1 MRRNRLALSLVVAG
15 LGSALIG
22 CVSAPVPAPS
32 ATQAMAANPDDDV
45 VALKERVGRLERRL
59 ADVDA
64 KLGLLLAQRT
74 PRDQRRG
81 GHSITNGSLDQLG
94 PRDLIVDE
102 PRAEEASLGARA
114 VDLPRRRSASSY
126 DDDRDDRDGRD
137 GRDERDDRDGRDQG
151 SARGDIVDDDGAPPV
166 MIKLHGSPSGSASE
180 GGTSSRGARESAA
193 LDVPSF
199 SSVDEAYSWAQMRLK
214 EGRHL
219 EAISALE
226 DIVTRSPGHD
236 LADNSVYWIGWAHQQ
251 RGDHKLAVD
260 VWQRLPLRYGRSA
273 KVPDALF
280 GMAQSHEAMGEPAVA
295 ETLYEQLVAQYPK
308 AERVKDAKKAL
319 ARLRP
324 R

>member
-1 MRRNRLALSLVVAG
+1 
-15 LGSALIG
+15 
-22 CVSAPVPAPS
+22 
-32 ATQAMAANPDDDV
+32 MAANPDDDV

-81 GHSITNGSLDQLG
+81 GNHSITNGSLDQLG

-114 VDLPRRRSASSY
+114 IDLPRRRGY
-126 DDDRDDRDGRD
+126 DLPDARDVELENGDG
-137 GRDERDDRDGRDQG
+137 
-151 SARGDIVDDDGAPPV
+151 RGDIVDDDGAPPV
-166 MIKLHGSPSGSASE
+166 MIKLHGTPASSESSSSSASE
-180 GGTSSRGARESAA
+180 QGAS
-193 LDVPSF
+193 DVPSF

-260 VWQRLPLRYGRSA
+260 VWQRLPLRFARSA

-295 ETLYEQLVAQYPK
+295 ETLYEQLIAQYPK
-308 AERVKDAKKAL
+308 ADRVRDAKKAL

>member
-1 MRRNRLALSLVVAG
+1 MRRNVASLVLVGAG
-15 LGSALIG
+15 LASAISG
-22 CVSAPVPAPS
+22 CASAPPPAP
-32 ATQAMAANPDDDV
+32 AAAQAIAANPDDDV

-81 GHSITNGSLDQLG
+81 SHSMTNGSLDHLG

-114 VDLPRRRSASSY
+114 IDLPRRRSY
-126 DDDRDDRDGRD
+126 DVPDVDVDADAADAAYT
-137 GRDERDDRDGRDQG
+137 G
-151 SARGDIVDDDGAPPV
+151 SNSRGDVVEDDGSPPV
-166 MIKLHGSPSGSASE
+166 VIKLHGAPASASA
-180 GGTSSRGARESAA
+180 GPGSSDARAA
-193 LDVPSF
+193 AVADVPSF
-199 SSVDEAYSWAQMRLK
+199 NSVDDAYSWAQMRLK

-226 DIVTRSPGHD
+226 DIVARSPGHD

-251 RGDHKLAVD
+251 RADHRLAVD
-260 VWQRLPLRYGRSA
+260 VWQRLPLRFARSA

-280 GMAQSHEAMGEPAVA
+280 GMAQSHEALGEPAVA

-308 AERVKDAKKAL
+308 AERVSDAKKAL

>member
-1 MRRNRLALSLVVAG
+1 MRLVSALLVGAG
-15 LGSALIG
+15 LGSAISAGG
-22 CVSAPVPAPS
+22 CASAPTPAPS
-32 ATQAMAANPDDDV
+32 AAQAIAASPDDDV

-81 GHSITNGSLDQLG
+81 GSHSITNGSLDQLG

-102 PRAEEASLGARA
+102 PREEASLGARA
-114 VDLPRRRSASSY
+114 IDLPRRRSYDVPEPDPEGEVGAS
-126 DDDRDDRDGRD
+126 
-137 GRDERDDRDGRDQG
+137 
-151 SARGDIVDDDGAPPV
+151 RGDVVEDDGSPPV
-166 MIKLHGSPSGSASE
+166 MIKLHGSPASSAS
-180 GGTSSRGARESAA
+180 SSNDARSSAMP
-193 LDVPSF
+193 DVPSF

-251 RGDHKLAVD
+251 RADHKLAVD
-260 VWQRLPLRYGRSA
+260 VWQRLPLRFARSA

-308 AERVKDAKKAL
+308 AERVGDAKKAL

>member
-1 MRRNRLALSLVVAG
+1 MLATASVRRFGYGSMVLDGPGSVVSG
-15 LGSALIG
+15 PG
-22 CVSAPVPAPS
+22 V
-32 ATQAMAANPDDDV
+32 
-45 VALKERVGRLERRL
+45 
-59 ADVDA
+59 
-64 KLGLLLAQRT
+64 RT
-74 PRDQRRG
+74 TLTFLR
-81 GHSITNGSLDQLG
+81 HS
-94 PRDLIVDE
+94 
-102 PRAEEASLGARA
+102 
-114 VDLPRRRSASSY
+114 
-126 DDDRDDRDGRD
+126 
-137 GRDERDDRDGRDQG
+137 
-151 SARGDIVDDDGAPPV
+151 
-166 MIKLHGSPSGSASE
+166 
-180 GGTSSRGARESAA
+180 
-193 LDVPSF
+193 DVPSF

-260 VWQRLPLRYGRSA
+260 VWQRLPLRFARSA

-295 ETLYEQLVAQYPK
+295 ETLYEQLIAQYPK
-308 AERVKDAKKAL
+308 ADRVKDAKKAL